1 MIRLLLVSV
10 ALALPATAKE
20 LPPVPKDGKVQV
32 EQAKQWIDAG
42 VQLVDVRTPAEWD
55 EGVIEGARRINWKDE
70 DFEKQARDQLDPK
83 RPVLVYCR
91 SGRRSASAAEALRKM
106 GFEPVMNLEGGMIAW
121 GQADE
126 SKVLVQ

>member
-1 MIRLLLVSV
+1 M
-10 ALALPATAKE
+10 
-20 LPPVPKDGKVQV
+20 PKDGKVRV

-70 DFEKQARDQLDPK
+70 DFAKQARDQLDPK

-91 SGRRSASAAEALRKM
+91 SGGRSAGAAKALRQM
-106 GFEPVMNLEGGMIAW
+106 GFEQVLNLEGGMIAW
-121 GQADE
+121 GKADE
-126 SKVLVQ
+126 PKVLVQ